1 MIKKSDLFF
10 LAIKKLKIRKLR
22 VFFTLVIS
30 ALGIIIISA
39 GIGLIKGVVNQDIL
53 DFFPLPPPDTVII
66 KGYNIPEKEIG
77 EKPNVNKTDESSI
90 EHYITDEHLKI
101 IKNHKY
107 YKDIVKPAVS
117 YSSLVI
123 DSLISWS
130 YFTSDFTGY
139 PDTFIRHYAGEN
151 YEKYITNPNVIPVI
165 INENFVQNVY
175 NPDSNT
181 IEKITDYSKLLGKK
195 VNIIVGDII
204 KNDLYFAIYKR
215 DTSGVV
221 TRIPIDENRWKES
234 TKYIIDRYQHK
245 YDMNVLNQTL
255 TLKGVIVGSMP
266 LNSGNIIPLEILKKC
281 GDWIM
286 TRNRLAALND
296 NTLEDLY
303 SNTWMYSEL
312 SNFEVLTEKNKAVE
326 YCEYLGKFKIS
337 ADCREKMKEE
347 KFKRIKDQLK
357 MVKII
362 LYSVSGI
369 VMFFSGMFIWGTIGR
384 VVNDSRREI
393 GVFRAI
399 GATKIDILKIYLT
412 EAGILGI
419 LSSVLGIAGGQLIAF
434 SLSKLILYYLNKEGA
449 EKLPESLYGIDFS
462 GLIILFLASILIS
475 LLAGFQPALKASK
488 LDPVIALK
496 TE

>member
-1 MIKKSDLFF
+1 M
-10 LAIKKLKIRKLR
+10 
-22 VFFTLVIS
+22 FFTLVIS

-53 DFFPLPPPDTVII
+53 DYFPLPPPDTVII
-66 KGYNIPEKEIG
+66 KGYNLPEKEFG
-77 EKPNVNKTDESSI
+77 EKPDINKTEDSSI

-107 YKDIVKPAVS
+107 YKDIIKPVTS

-123 DSLISWS
+123 DSLLSWS
-130 YFTSDFTGY
+130 YFASDFCGY
-139 PDTFIRHYAGEN
+139 PDTFIRHYAGKN
-151 YEKYITNPNVIPVI
+151 YEKYITNANLIPVI
-165 INENFVQNVY
+165 INENLVQSIY
-175 NPDSNT
+175 YPDSNT
-181 IEKITDYSKLLGKK
+181 IEKITDYSKFLGKK
-195 VNIIVGDII
+195 VNIIAGDII
-204 KNDLYFAIYKR
+204 KNELYFAIYTR
-215 DTSGVV
+215 DTSGFF
-221 TRIPIDENRWKES
+221 TRIPIDENGWKES
-234 TKYIIDRYQHK
+234 TKWIIDRYRYK
-245 YDMNVLNQTL
+245 YDMNILNQTL
-255 TLKGVIVGSMP
+255 NLKGVIIGSIPM
-266 LNSGNIIPLEILKKC
+266 NSGNIIPLEILKKC
-281 GDWIM
+281 GDWIR

-296 NTLEDLY
+296 NALDDLY
-303 SNTWMYSEL
+303 SYTWAYNEM
-312 SNFEVLTEKNKAVE
+312 SNYEVLTEKNKALE
-326 YCEYLGKFKIS
+326 YCEYLKKFKIT

-357 MVKII
+357 LVKII

-369 VMFFSGMFIWGTIGR
+369 VLFFSGMFIWGTIGR

-412 EAGILGI
+412 EAGILGM
-419 LSSVLGIAGGQLIAF
+419 LSSVLGIMFGQLIAF
-434 SLSKLILYYLNKEGA
+434 SLSKFILYYLNKEGA
-449 EKLPESLYGIDFS
+449 EKLPESLYGIDYY
-462 GLIILFLASILIS
+462 GLLILFFASIAIS